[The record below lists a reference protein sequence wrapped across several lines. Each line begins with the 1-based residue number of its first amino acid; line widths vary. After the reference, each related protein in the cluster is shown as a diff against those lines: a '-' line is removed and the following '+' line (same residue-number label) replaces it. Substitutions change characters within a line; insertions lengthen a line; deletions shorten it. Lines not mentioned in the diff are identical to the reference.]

1 MDLLSILI
9 KEREI
14 EWPSSVAQCAERFTA
29 SGGLRNSGF
38 QLALVNLLVQELEE
52 RCRLYL
58 EHREN
63 EVDFDEFFKTQKV
76 GLHSGLKS
84 RFGVSI
90 PGEERYS
97 LLQEKYRAI
106 MFSNR
111 SPAPKPPI
119 GFNIE
124 SIIKGKS

>member
-9 KEREI
+9 KEREL
-14 EWPSSVAQCAERFTA
+14 EWPSNVAQCAEHFTTLGA
-29 SGGLRNSGF
+29 RHSSGF
-38 QLALVNLLVQELEE
+38 QLALADLLVQELDA
-52 RCRLYL
+52 RCSLYL
-58 EHREN
+58 EHRGN
-63 EVDFDEFFKTQKV
+63 QVDFDEFFKTQKV

-90 PGEERYS
+90 PGEKRYG

-106 MFSNR
+106 MFLNR
-111 SPAPKPPI
+111 PLAPKPPI

-124 SIIKGKS
+124 

>member
-9 KEREI
+9 KERET
-14 EWPSSVAQCAERFTA
+14 EWPSIVAQCAERFTA
-29 SGGLRNSGF
+29 LGALRSSGF
-38 QLALVNLLVQELEE
+38 QLALVDLLVQELEV

-58 EHREN
+58 EHKGN
-63 EVDFDEFFKTQKV
+63 QVDFDEFFKTQKM

-84 RFGVSI
+84 RFGVII

-111 SPAPKPPI
+111 PPAPKPPI

-124 SIIKGKS
+124 